1 MGMVAGYLPWLL
13 YTNRTIFQFYA
24 IVFEPYMILGLVFV
38 IGLILGGPGDPTRRR
53 RRGFAIVGVFLALV
67 IIVSVFFYPVWTG
80 MQVPEVFARLHY
92 WLPGWR

>member
-13 YTNRTIFQFYA
+13 YTDRTIFQFYA

-38 IGLILGGPGDPTRRR
+38 IGLILGKATDPTWRRL
-53 RRGFAIVGVFLALV
+53 RGIGVVGVFLGFV
-67 IIVSVFFYPVWTG
+67 ILISAFFYPVWTG
-80 MQVPEVFARLHY
+80 MQVPELFARLHY